1 MRPLSIFLAR
11 MQVQGDDDGVFLS
24 LHYSLQGNMI
34 LKDDKVMVGQAEKP
48 QHVVISMDEEWLAYF
63 FNGTIAVLHKD
74 IVKYL
79 IDDVDVYRVDWVNGG
94 TVCFSETNKRRWTY
108 NYAKRSELPLIDEEY
123 ELRVFSVS
131 EELFVIKQYGKYW
144 VKDQELGFAPSW
156 YDGKNFVE

>member
-1 MRPLSIFLAR
+1 

-24 LHYSLQGNMI
+24 PHYSLQGNMV

-48 QHVVISMDEEWLAYF
+48 QHVVVSMDEEWLAYF

-79 IDDVDVYRVDWVNGG
+79 IDDVDVYRVDWVKDG

-108 NYAKRSELPLIDEEY
+108 NYAKRSELSLIDEEY
-123 ELRVFSVS
+123 ELRVFSVD
-131 EELFVIKQYGKYW
+131 EELYVIKQYDKYW

-156 YDGKNFVE
+156 YDGKTFVE